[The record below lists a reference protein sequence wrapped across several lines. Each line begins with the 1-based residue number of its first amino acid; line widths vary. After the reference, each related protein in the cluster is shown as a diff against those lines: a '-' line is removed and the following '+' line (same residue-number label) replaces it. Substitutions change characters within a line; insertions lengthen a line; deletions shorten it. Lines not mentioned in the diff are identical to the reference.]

1 MSHYV
6 VAFRGGASGRFIA
19 NLVWM
24 LINDLPINLT
34 FTPENSAHD
43 HNPWCV
49 TWNEVIGAKHNNKD
63 VYQKWEFN
71 VADNGLF
78 ISHTYPDFTVLND
91 RLPDVK
97 PIVITFSKDDLLEIA
112 TNMIYKNLV
121 PAFRR
126 YVIYE
131 DRSELFEKVYKKEY
145 DMYYLAHV
153 RMYGK
158 PMIINDTL
166 LNNREFMDT
175 MVYLKYDSMLKNYT
189 KHEFFEANTIE
200 RDNTLVI
207 KFADIFKN
215 KDVLEQLKN
224 FTNADVS
231 SDTQNAL
238 DDAYTRYVNNRVEF
252 LNNNLPIEKY
262 EDYEKR
268 RDATLVSRYG
278 WSAS

>member
-19 NLVWM
+19 NLAWM
-24 LINDLPINLT
+24 LINDLPTDLT

-43 HNPWCV
+43 HNPWCA
-49 TWNEVIGAKHNNKD
+49 TWYEDIGAGHNNKD

-71 VADNGLF
+71 VPDNGLF
-78 ISHTYPDFTVLND
+78 VSHTYPDFTVLDD

-97 PIVITFSKDDLLEIA
+97 PIIITFGKDDLLEIA

-126 YVIYE
+126 YAVYE

-145 DMYYLAHV
+145 DMYYLAHF

-166 LNNREFMDT
+166 LNNRVFMDT

-189 KHEFFEANTIE
+189 KNEFFEGNTIL

-215 KDVLEQLKN
+215 KDVLEQLTK
-224 FTNADVS
+224 FINANVS
-231 SDTQNAL
+231 IDTQNAV
-238 DDAYTRYVNNRVEF
+238 DDAYTRYINKRIE
-252 LNNNLPIEKY
+252 LLKTNLPIEKY

-268 RDATLVSRYG
+268 RDATLVPRYG
-278 WSAS
+278 RSTS